1 MGLLLTI
8 VILGIVAFIF
18 GSIFGG
24 NKKTEE
30 KRTIVHHYQDPAT
43 GQMRERVEEQF
54 VQSERPKSA
63 TEATKSGCGIIAVII
78 AVLVGLFLLLGI
90 LGSIS

>member
-43 GQMRERVEEQF
+43 GQMRERVEEQI
-54 VQSERPKSA
+54 VQTERPQSA
-63 TEATKSGCGIIAVII
+63 TEATKSGCGIISVII
-78 AVLVGLFLLLGI
+78 VALIGILLLIGI
-90 LGSIS
+90 LVSVS